1 MDLLA
6 LDERAARHGIDQR
19 CGRAHERIPS
29 AFVTLRQRLQVDL
42 VELRHARIL
51 SWLSAL
57 QFNRVCGEI
66 RPRYSP
72 C

>member
-1 MDLLA
+1 LLPFA
-6 LDERAARHGIDQR
+6 NACRSIWF
-19 CGRAHERIPS
+19 S
-29 AFVTLRQRLQVDL
+29 SVTPAIFFLG
-42 VELRHARIL
+42 
-51 SWLSAL
+51 LSAL